1 MILLAG
7 RVREGRASVFSR
19 FFDACVGQNLRH
31 YERMVSGETS
41 ISKTSAHPA
50 GGGDPVLRGIA
61 VFKFFKGTMLLALS
75 LGAFKLL
82 HQDVGALLQRGI
94 EALKLDPGN
103 HFIDALLAKASNL
116 TPEQIKKLGL
126 GSLLYAGLFFVEGTG
141 LWLRKRWAE
150 WFTVIITATLV
161 PVEVYEIVLHATPIK
176 VAVLAINVAI
186 VWFLIGRIR
195 TKAAPAHR

>member
-1 MILLAG
+1 M
-7 RVREGRASVFSR
+7 
-19 FFDACVGQNLRH
+19 
-31 YERMVSGETS
+31 
-41 ISKTSAHPA
+41 
-50 GGGDPVLRGIA
+50 
-61 VFKFFKGTMLLALS
+61 FKFFKGTMLLALS

>member
-1 MILLAG
+1 
-7 RVREGRASVFSR
+7 
-19 FFDACVGQNLRH
+19 
-31 YERMVSGETS
+31 MVSGETL

-50 GGGDPVLRGIA
+50 VGGRDPLLRVIA

-82 HQDVGALLQRGI
+82 HKDVGALLEHAI
-94 EALKLDPGN
+94 EAFKLDPGN
-103 HFIDALLAKASNL
+103 HFVDALLAKASNL
-116 TPEQIKKLGL
+116 TPEQIKKLGF

-141 LWLRKRWAE
+141 LWLRKRWGE
-150 WFTVIITATLV
+150 WFTVIITATLI
-161 PVEVYEIVLHATPIK
+161 PVEIYEIVLHPTPAK

-186 VWFLIGRIR
+186 VCYLIGRIR

>member
-1 MILLAG
+1 
-7 RVREGRASVFSR
+7 
-19 FFDACVGQNLRH
+19 
-31 YERMVSGETS
+31 MVSRDTL
-41 ISKTSAHPA
+41 IAKTSAQPA
-50 GGGDPVLRGIA
+50 GEGQDSVLRVIA

-82 HQDVGALLQRGI
+82 HKDVGALLEHWI
-94 EALKLDPGN
+94 EGFKLDPGN

-116 TPEQIKKLGL
+116 TPQQIEKIGL

-141 LWLRKRWAE
+141 LWLRKRWGE

-161 PVEVYEIVLHATPIK
+161 PVEIYEIVLHPTPIK
-176 VAVLAINVAI
+176 GVVLAINVAI
-186 VWFLIGRIR
+186 VWFLLERIR